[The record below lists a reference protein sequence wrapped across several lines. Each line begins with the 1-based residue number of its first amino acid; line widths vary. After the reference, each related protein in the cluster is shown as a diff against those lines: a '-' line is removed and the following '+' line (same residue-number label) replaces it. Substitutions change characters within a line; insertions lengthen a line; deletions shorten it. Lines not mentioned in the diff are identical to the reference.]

1 LLNCYDVIV
10 ETAQG
15 DFKLLVWAE
24 NHIFM
29 KKYVITKF
37 RSLGIQTHKIEWTK
51 VKIYSGK
58 ILILE

>member
-15 DFKLLVWAE
+15 DFEFLVWAE
-24 NHIFM
+24 NHILM
-29 KKYVITKF
+29 QKYVAAEF

-58 ILILE
+58 ILHLD